1 MGFVCGSLL
10 HPFISITMASP
21 TPSQSL
27 PKPFSFEPTIAI
39 SSSMVSPTSSSSSSS
54 TGSYSPRWDNSILRQ
69 PTTSYDSPPEIL
81 RHWIELQQPLASHD
95 RFTVASYN
103 ILADR
108 NASKHKDLY
117 LNVPSNYIR
126 WGYRKRVL
134 CEEIMRWN
142 PDIICMQEVDK
153 YFDLRNTMEKAGYV
167 GSYKRRTGDNV
178 DGCATFWKPDKFRLL
193 ETESIEFKGF
203 GLRDNVAQ
211 LSVFEMCRVESRRLV
226 VGNIHVLYNPSRGE
240 VKLGQIRFLSSR
252 AQLLSNRWGNAP
264 VVLGG
269 DFNSTPQSAIYKFLS
284 TSELNVRLYNRR
296 ELSGQ
301 RSCHPSEVLGGNGES
316 RSSISVMDRVLND
329 CWTVEEVKAATG
341 TANSHLVMH
350 PLQLNSSYAT
360 VKGSTN
366 TRDSNGEPLATS
378 YHSKF
383 LGTVDYLWYSEG
395 VLPIRVLDTLP
406 IDILTRTGGLPC
418 KKIGSDH
425 LALVSEF
432 AFSKSTIEDD
442 NLTTPAVLCLD

>member
-1 MGFVCGSLL
+1 
-10 HPFISITMASP
+10 
-21 TPSQSL
+21 
-27 PKPFSFEPTIAI
+27 
-39 SSSMVSPTSSSSSSS
+39 MVSPTSSSSSSS

-103 ILADR
+103 ILGDR

-193 ETESIEFKGF
+193 ERESIGFKGF

-252 AQLLSNRWGNAP
+252 AQLLSDRWGNAP

-284 TSELNVRLYNRR
+284 TSELNVKLYNRR

-301 RSCHPSEVLGGNGES
+301 RSCHPSEVLGGNRES

-329 CWTVEEVKAATG
+329 CWTDEEVKAATG

-360 VKGSTN
+360 VKGSIN

-383 LGTVDYLWYSEG
+383 LGTVDYLCYKAFWNF
-395 VLPIRVLDTLP
+395 VLAILMTSYQSLRLLDLVQVLG
-406 IDILTRTGGLPC
+406 RR
-418 KKIGSDH
+418 
-425 LALVSEF
+425 
-432 AFSKSTIEDD
+432 STY
-442 NLTTPAVLCLD
+442 

>member
-1 MGFVCGSLL
+1 MGFACGSLL

-21 TPSQSL
+21 TLSQSL
-27 PKPFSFEPTIAI
+27 PKPFSFKPTIAI

-103 ILADR
+103 ILGDR

-193 ETESIEFKGF
+193 ERESIGFKGF

-284 TSELNVRLYNRR
+284 TSELNVKLYNRR

-301 RSCHPSEVLGGNGES
+301 RSCHPSEVLGGNRES

-329 CWTVEEVKAATG
+329 CWTDEEVKAATG
-341 TANSHLVMH
+341 TANSHLIMH

-360 VKGSTN
+360 VKGSIN

-383 LGTVDYLWYSEG
+383 LGTVDYLCTGTRKAFYLLEFWILFQLIFSRGLAAFHARKSEAIIWPWFLN
-395 VLPIRVLDTLP
+395 LPSLKVP
-406 IDILTRTGGLPC
+406 
-418 KKIGSDH
+418 
-425 LALVSEF
+425 
-432 AFSKSTIEDD
+432 
-442 NLTTPAVLCLD
+442 